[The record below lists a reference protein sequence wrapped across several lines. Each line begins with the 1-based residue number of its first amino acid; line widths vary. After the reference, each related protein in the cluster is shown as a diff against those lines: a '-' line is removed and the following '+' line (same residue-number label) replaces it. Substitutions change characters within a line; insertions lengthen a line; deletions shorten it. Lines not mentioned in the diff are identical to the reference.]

1 MLPSATECFLVLS
14 SAKLVPPRFPLEMH
28 LVHFSSE
35 YSSYKEAHKHPGG
48 LVVLSVLFQIA
59 EVSSEQLLIVMIS

>member
-1 MLPSATECFLVLS
+1 M
-14 SAKLVPPRFPLEMH
+14 PPRFPLEMH

-35 YSSYKEAHKHPGG
+35 YSNVLEASTKPGG

-59 EVSSEQLLIVMIS
+59 EVSCEQLFVFT

>member
-1 MLPSATECFLVLS
+1 M
-14 SAKLVPPRFPLEMH
+14 PPRFPLEMH

-35 YSSYKEAHKHPGG
+35 YSNVLEASTKPGG

-59 EVSSEQLLIVMIS
+59 EVSCEGNY

>member
-1 MLPSATECFLVLS
+1 
-14 SAKLVPPRFPLEMH
+14 MH

-35 YSSYKEAHKHPGG
+35 YSNVLEASTKPGG

-59 EVSSEQLLIVMIS
+59 EVSCEGNSWCFHEMMMIRYTTFHLPMTFL

>member
-1 MLPSATECFLVLS
+1 M
-14 SAKLVPPRFPLEMH
+14 PPRFPLEMH

-35 YSSYKEAHKHPGG
+35 YSDVLEASTKPGG

-59 EVSSEQLLIVMIS
+59 EVSSESNSSCFHEMLMII